1 MPTPRPT
8 SPATGMAETD
18 TSIEPASRVM
28 PPMPAPTATIE
39 RPIGMTAATTVP
51 NTTSRTRSATR
62 RPMPMWP
69 EVSSSAFR
77 NTASPPSSTR
87 RPDTS
92 VPETASES
100 TVKAGLP
107 ISRSGTSRVSTA

>member
-51 NTTSRTRSATR
+51 NTTSRTSSATR
-62 RPMPMWP
+62 RPMPVWL
-69 EVSSSAFR
+69 EVFVLGVQEHGVAAELDAEAR
-77 NTASPPSSTR
+77 HVRCR
-87 RPDTS
+87 RRRRR
-92 VPETASES
+92 A
-100 TVKAGLP
+100 
-107 ISRSGTSRVSTA
+107 R